1 MVLAIIEFDFPQ
13 EYPVV
18 GYVPPAILTELRFDL
33 RRCTFDIF
41 HKTPAGKLTLALGR
55 VNVHCN
61 LLETGRDVSIGLTV
75 EDAAAFASVDADN
88 FLTTSIC
95 FCDLDFLDLNVSL
108 MDEPKPS
115 EIHFCVLFESSLA
128 SQIFMVTFVRNLK
141 GIGHTL
147 STCCHSEILVQEVL
161 FSDMVKQWLLE
172 NLKINTKQTWLSCLV

>member
-1 MVLAIIEFDFPQ
+1 MLIYCFQ

-108 MDEPKPS
+108 MDEPKQS
-115 EIHFCVLFESSLA
+115 KYSLP
-128 SQIFMVTFVRNLK
+128 IYFL
-141 GIGHTL
+141 
-147 STCCHSEILVQEVL
+147 
-161 FSDMVKQWLLE
+161 
-172 NLKINTKQTWLSCLV
+172 

>member
-1 MVLAIIEFDFPQ
+1 MLAIIEFDFPQ

-41 HKTPAGKLTLALGR
+41 HKTPVGKLTLALGR

-115 EIHFCVLFESSLA
+115 EIRFCVL
-128 SQIFMVTFVRNLK
+128 V
-141 GIGHTL
+141 
-147 STCCHSEILVQEVL
+147 
-161 FSDMVKQWLLE
+161 
-172 NLKINTKQTWLSCLV
+172 